1 MIKFINKRKKEPNK
15 VPIPFRASII
25 TKKILDK
32 KNG

>member
-1 MIKFINKRKKEPNK
+1 MIKFKNKRKKEPNK

-32 KNG
+32 TNG